1 MFTLFKRIRSEKGEL
16 LPNLKR
22 ENFVGSQAQDL
33 IILGTWLTVFCEL
46 FNGYC
51 MCASLEC
58 KVIVLILDCLST
70 CSKS

>member
-1 MFTLFKRIRSEKGEL
+1 MFTLFKRIRSEKGDL
-16 LPNLKR
+16 LPNLKS
-22 ENFVGSQAQDL
+22 ENFVGSQAQDV
-33 IILGTWLTVFCEL
+33 IIWVHGLLYFYGL